1 MSISFTLT
9 TAATCLALML
19 VGGGLYEFLVVDHF
33 WPKRLDL
40 IQPDRGG
47 VSRRRFWLPIHTLF
61 ELSVISALVAMWS
74 APAIRTWLWV
84 ALISHA
90 IVGIWSAFDF
100 IPKALAFEKAEPSQS
115 DRPGSG
121 RIEVSLGCRWN

>member
-1 MSISFTLT
+1 MSFSFTLT

-19 VGGGLYEFLVVDHF
+19 VGGGLYEFLIVDPF
-33 WPKRLDL
+33 WPKRLDV
-40 IQPDRGG
+40 IQPDCGGIPRG
-47 VSRRRFWLPIHTLF
+47 RFWMPIHIHTLF

-100 IPKALAFEKAEPSQS
+100 IRKALALKSF
-115 DRPGSG
+115 G
-121 RIEVSLGCRWN
+121 RTTH